1 MEVAH
6 RIWDR
11 LHAVPP
17 LVYDGL
23 WAVLLCVVAAA
34 ELHFY
39 RTGVAT
45 ASPSLRSMAVVLLFT
60 LPLAV
65 RRRHPTICFGS
76 QVAGSFLIPAQPP
89 FTAIFA
95 LLLGTYSLLCLWTS
109 TLAGAGLD
117 TDRFG
122 SVTSLP
128 THREDASPPSVQ
140 MLLGGMVAWLGGQA
154 TRQR

>member
-95 LLLGTYSLLCLWTS
+95 LLLGTYSFCVYGPAPWLALVWILIGSALLQ
-109 TLAGAGLD
+109 A
-117 TDRFG
+117 F
-122 SVTSLP
+122 LP
-128 THREDASPPSVQ
+128 TVRMPVPPRYRCCWA
-140 MLLGGMVAWLGGQA
+140 GW
-154 TRQR
+154 